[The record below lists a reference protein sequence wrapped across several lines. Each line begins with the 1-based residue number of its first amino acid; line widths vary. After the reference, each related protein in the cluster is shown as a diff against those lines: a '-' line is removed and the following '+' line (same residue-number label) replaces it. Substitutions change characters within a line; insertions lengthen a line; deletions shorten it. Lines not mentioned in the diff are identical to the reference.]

1 MIAAPSL
8 ARARSLTVPDLSH
21 QALNVWLRHRDV
33 YRRNLHSELILPFI
47 EPILVLVAM
56 GIGLGRFISLDTK
69 VAYIRF
75 LAPGVLAQFAMFQ
88 STFECCWMAYRR
100 MENGGTYS
108 AIAATP
114 ATLDDVV
121 AGDMLWA
128 ATRATINSCYVLVI
142 LLAFTPQYGI
152 VRSPLALLVLPA
164 AFLLGLAFGGV
175 SLCFTAVAQTMSFL
189 GYYFN
194 IVVIPM
200 FWLSGS
206 FFPLERLPGWAQQIA
221 WALPLTEV
229 ISIDRHLLDGR
240 LGWADLAHLAIILA
254 EIAVFGCIAMW
265 LVRRKLIK

>member
-1 MIAAPSL
+1 LIAAPSL
-8 ARARSLTVPDLSH
+8 ARARSLTLPDLSH

-33 YRRNLHSELILPFI
+33 YRRNLHSELTLPFI
-47 EPILVLVAM
+47 EPLLVLVAM
-56 GIGLGRFISLDTK
+56 GLGLGRFINLDGNIP
-69 VAYIRF
+69 YIRF

-88 STFECCWMAYRR
+88 ATFECCWMAYRR
-100 MENGGTYS
+100 MESGGTYA

-128 ATRATINSCYVLVI
+128 ATRATINTFYVLVI
-142 LLAFTPQYGI
+142 LLIFTPQYAI

-164 AFLLGLAFGGV
+164 AFLLGLAFGGL
-175 SLCFTAVAQTMSFL
+175 SLCFSAIAETMSFL

-206 FFPLERLPGWAQQIA
+206 FFPLERLPEWAQQIA
-221 WALPLTEV
+221 WALPLTQV
-229 ISIDRHLLDGR
+229 IAINRHLLNGH
-240 LGWADLAHLAIILA
+240 LGWFDLAHVATILA